1 MKKLLLFF
9 LGIFLN
15 CYLGM
20 SQNNNSSIIV
30 DLSGGVGFY
39 NFKTTTPDLKE
50 WTFAPNPNIEFTN
63 TRPVPNLS
71 CGIAYGRFGI
81 LFNLF
86 VVDKFGMD
94 YTNTS
99 YGFTNK
105 SFDFLVYPF
114 NTKWNISPYIGLGI
128 GFSKFSKSDYSQTS
142 VTTPPLP
149 NGSYTV
155 KYYNNY
161 TETILFKSQY
171 LPIRIGLQIRPFKNW
186 LKGGFAQ
193 GFSIKTEKSFY
204 YFNKYGEDILNG
216 SQFSISIA
224 CFGSTENW

>member
-1 MKKLLLFF
+1 MNKLLLFL

-15 CYLGM
+15 CYWGM
-20 SQNNNSSIIV
+20 SQNKNSSIII

-39 NFKTTTPDLKE
+39 NFNTTTPDLKE
-50 WTFAPNPNIEFTN
+50 WTFATNPNIEFIN
-63 TRPVPNLS
+63 NKPVVNLS
-71 CGIAYGRFGI
+71 GGIAYKRFGFI
-81 LFNLF
+81 MNWF
-86 VVDKFGMD
+86 VVTEFGMD
-94 YTNTS
+94 YPNTK
-99 YGFTNK
+99 YRFRNR

-114 NTKWNISPYIGLGI
+114 NTNWNISPYFGIGI
-128 GFSKFSKSDYSQTS
+128 GFSDFYKSDYSQSS

-149 NGSYTV
+149 NGYYTV
-155 KYYNNY
+155 KRYNNY
-161 TETILFKSQY
+161 TATTLFKSQY
-171 LPIRIGLQIRPFKNW
+171 LPIRIGFQIRPFKNW

-216 SQFSISIA
+216 SQFSISIG